1 MTSAD
6 RRRHRRSPG
15 ALLLAVGSAL
25 CATSLASA
33 GGFNPLTYSTL
44 DAAFGN
50 VALGPGTGSFNF
62 AGPSSNFV
70 NQALTGLPGPGW
82 SGSLSA
88 FTYYSGGGSALEMF
102 SASISAPVS
111 YSSLSCSVSF
121 TVTISQSATFSG
133 FSTPGQPSWTANG
146 SPVSDGHVLT
156 AGQYTFAGPASDS
169 ALLSGYGVG
178 FQLTFSLA
186 PAIPLPGAAS
196 LAACGLLAPG
206 RRRRR

>member
-1 MTSAD
+1 MPTVDA
-6 RRRHRRSPG
+6 RHHRPRG

-25 CATSLASA
+25 CATALASA
-33 GGFNPLTYSTL
+33 SGFNPLAYSTL
-44 DAAFGN
+44 DAANGN
-50 VALGPGTGSFNF
+50 ISLGPGTGTFNF
-62 AGPSSNFV
+62 AGPSSTYV
-70 NQALTGLPGPGW
+70 NQALAGLPGGGW
-82 SGSLSA
+82 SGSLTA
-88 FTYYSGGGSALEMF
+88 FTYYSNATYALEMF
-102 SASISAPVS
+102 SVSINAPTS
-111 YSSLSCSVSF
+111 YSSVSCSVSF

-146 SPVSDGHVLT
+146 GPVSDGDVLA
-156 AGQYTFAGPASDS
+156 AGQYIFSGPASDS
-169 ALLSGYGVG
+169 ASLTGYGVG